1 MYFITSSFA
10 NFAINWALNSQRGR
24 AYFGIP
30 QFVPG
35 TVLYKENY
43 INLENKS
50 ISDKTEVKTPKDAKA
65 TEVDTSKVDDSKK
78 PTSKLGAKLT
88 ANLNLKKPNPNIK
101 PVLRTSLKNDVN
113 MKTEVKNQN
122 NKEKNVK

>member
-10 NFAINWALNSQRGR
+10 NLAMNWALNSQRGR

-30 QFVPG
+30 QFVTG
-35 TVLYKENY
+35 TSLYKENY
-43 INLENKS
+43 IHLENKS

-65 TEVDTSKVDDSKK
+65 TEVDTSKVEDSKK
-78 PTSKLGAKLT
+78 PTSKLGPKLT

-101 PVLRTSLKNDVN
+101 PVLRTSLKNDISI
-113 MKTEVKNQN
+113 KAEVKNEN